1 MDAAVSKTNDADP
14 PFAISFGGTGTK
26 PAERLLRKT
35 VADGEVVWA

>member
-1 MDAAVSKTNDADP
+1 MLIRLRSG
-14 PFAISFGGTGTK
+14 FGGTGTK